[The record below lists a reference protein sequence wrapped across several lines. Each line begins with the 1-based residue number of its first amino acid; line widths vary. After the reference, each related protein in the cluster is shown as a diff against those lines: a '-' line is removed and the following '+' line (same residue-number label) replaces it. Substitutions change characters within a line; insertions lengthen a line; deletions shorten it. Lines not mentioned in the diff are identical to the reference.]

1 MKADR
6 TEVVKRLIR
15 AKGQMEGI
23 IKMVDDDRY
32 CIDIYQQLLATI
44 ALLKNANKIILTAHL
59 KQCVAEVMDDEGKKK
74 IEEIVEILG
83 KIDT

>member
-6 TEVVKRLIR
+6 TEVVKRLKL

-32 CIDIYQQLLATI
+32 CIDISQQLLATI

-59 KQCVAEVMDDEGKKK
+59 KQCVAEVVDEEGKKK

>member
-6 TEVVKRLIR
+6 NEVVKRLKL

-32 CIDIYQQLLATI
+32 CIDISQQLLATI

-59 KQCVAEVMDDEGKKK
+59 KQCVAEVVDDEGKKK

>member
-32 CIDIYQQLLATI
+32 CIDISQQLLATI

-59 KQCVAEVMDDEGKKK
+59 KQCVAEVVDDEGKRK

>member
-6 TEVVKRLIR
+6 NEVVKRLKL

-32 CIDIYQQLLATI
+32 CIDISQQLLATI

-59 KQCVAEVMDDEGKKK
+59 KQCVAEVVDDEGKRK